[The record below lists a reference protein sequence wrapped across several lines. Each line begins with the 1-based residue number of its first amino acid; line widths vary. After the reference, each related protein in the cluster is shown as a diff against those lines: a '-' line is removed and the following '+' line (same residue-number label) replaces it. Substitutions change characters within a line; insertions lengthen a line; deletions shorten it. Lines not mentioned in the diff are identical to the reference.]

1 VTSGAATVGLNQTRR
16 AQRSEHVWAWFK
28 SLPARS
34 GTAQF
39 TTRSTVGP
47 DMEVIGAAD
56 KLEVLGVLV
65 GAFLVVAALGTLVGT
80 PWTTN
85 NDALASAIQI
95 VGVAAMI
102 AVGIGLAWL
111 SYERQ

>member
-1 VTSGAATVGLNQTRR
+1 MSERR
-16 AQRSEHVWAWFK
+16 ERIHDTHG
-28 SLPARS
+28 

-39 TTRSTVGP
+39 TTRSTVEP
-47 DMEVIGAAD
+47 DMEVIDATD

-65 GAFLVVAALGTLVGT
+65 GAFLVVVALGTLVGT

-85 NDALASAIQI
+85 SSALVSAVQI

-111 SYERQ
+111 SYERR